1 MVIKRPWIFL
11 SWSFYDHGLFLI
23 DLSRKFLSPSTEKR
37 KVLMEKENKK
47 ATASEKLTKVVA
59 IRISQTDYDIFLEK
73 AKMENPE
80 STKINISKY
89 LCSVLHDSTI
99 SNFHFL
105 KKNFRQVEQALLNID
120 SKLLQIEKNSAGSFY
135 PEEMLEKIS
144 ECKRQLEKLEFDFQK
159 LEEEISKWQS
169 PN

>member
-1 MVIKRPWIFL
+1 
-11 SWSFYDHGLFLI
+11 
-23 DLSRKFLSPSTEKR
+23 
-37 KVLMEKENKK
+37 MEKENKK

-99 SNFHFL
+99 S
-105 KKNFRQVEQALLNID
+105 KKQKSV
-120 SKLLQIEKNSAGSFY
+120 
-135 PEEMLEKIS
+135 IS
-144 ECKRQLEKLEFDFQK
+144 EETRVPLHRKY
-159 LEEEISKWQS
+159 ITG
-169 PN
+169 

>member
-1 MVIKRPWIFL
+1 MDIFVMVVKRPW
-11 SWSFYDHGLFLI
+11 LFLI

-99 SNFHFL
+99 SNFNFL
-105 KKNFRQVEQALLNID
+105 KNGVLGVSLN
-120 SKLLQIEKNSAGSFY
+120 KQFFKFY
-135 PEEMLEKIS
+135 GF
-144 ECKRQLEKLEFDFQK
+144 EKLAVCVEMSDTPQCLLLDIRGYFP
-159 LEEEISKWQS
+159 SKV
-169 PN
+169 

>member
-1 MVIKRPWIFL
+1 MVVKRPWA
-11 SWSFYDHGLFLI
+11 FLI

-80 STKINISKY
+80 STKINISTINEQIQNIAQKKDT
-89 LCSVLHDSTI
+89 LCRRMY
-99 SNFHFL
+99 N
-105 KKNFRQVEQALLNID
+105 
-120 SKLLQIEKNSAGSFY
+120 
-135 PEEMLEKIS
+135 
-144 ECKRQLEKLEFDFQK
+144 
-159 LEEEISKWQS
+159 
-169 PN
+169 

>member
-1 MVIKRPWIFL
+1 MI
-11 SWSFYDHGLFLI
+11 
-23 DLSRKFLSPSTEKR
+23 
-37 KVLMEKENKK
+37 
-47 ATASEKLTKVVA
+47 
-59 IRISQTDYDIFLEK
+59 
-73 AKMENPE
+73 
-80 STKINISKY
+80 TKINISKY

>member
-1 MVIKRPWIFL
+1 MDIFFMVVKRPWA
-11 SWSFYDHGLFLI
+11 FLI

-80 STKINISKY
+80 STKINISTINEQIQNIAQKKDT
-89 LCSVLHDSTI
+89 LCRRMY
-99 SNFHFL
+99 N
-105 KKNFRQVEQALLNID
+105 
-120 SKLLQIEKNSAGSFY
+120 
-135 PEEMLEKIS
+135 
-144 ECKRQLEKLEFDFQK
+144 
-159 LEEEISKWQS
+159 
-169 PN
+169 

>member
-1 MVIKRPWIFL
+1 
-11 SWSFYDHGLFLI
+11 
-23 DLSRKFLSPSTEKR
+23 
-37 KVLMEKENKK
+37 MEKENKK

-80 STKINISKY
+80 Y

>member
-1 MVIKRPWIFL
+1 
-11 SWSFYDHGLFLI
+11 
-23 DLSRKFLSPSTEKR
+23 
-37 KVLMEKENKK
+37 MEKENKK

-59 IRISQTDYDIFLEK
+59 IRISQTDYDIFFRK
-73 AKMENPE
+73 SKNGK
-80 STKINISKY
+80 SGIHKNKYFKI
-89 LCSVLHDSTI
+89 LMQRFTRFH
-99 SNFHFL
+99 NFKFSFL
-105 KKNFRQVEQALLNID
+105 KRIFVKSNRSYSIID

>member
-1 MVIKRPWIFL
+1 MWKCFVYKVFGGPPGLMAVADFCVI
-11 SWSFYDHGLFLI
+11 GI
-23 DLSRKFLSPSTEKR
+23 DAF
-37 KVLMEKENKK
+37 
-47 ATASEKLTKVVA
+47 
-59 IRISQTDYDIFLEK
+59 
-73 AKMENPE
+73 
-80 STKINISKY
+80 TKINISKY

>member
-1 MVIKRPWIFL
+1 MVVKRPWA
-11 SWSFYDHGLFLI
+11 FLI

-89 LCSVLHDSTI
+89 LCSVLHDPQFKFS
-99 SNFHFL
+99 FF

-120 SKLLQIEKNSAGSFY
+120 SKLLQIRKIRQDLFIRKKCWKKSLNVNGSLKN
-135 PEEMLEKIS
+135 
-144 ECKRQLEKLEFDFQK
+144 
-159 LEEEISKWQS
+159 
-169 PN
+169 

>member
-1 MVIKRPWIFL
+1 
-11 SWSFYDHGLFLI
+11 
-23 DLSRKFLSPSTEKR
+23 
-37 KVLMEKENKK
+37 MEKENKK

-99 SNFHFL
+99 SNFHFF

-120 SKLLQIEKNSAGSFY
+120 SKLLQIEKIRQDLFIRKKCWKKSLNVNGS
-135 PEEMLEKIS
+135 LK
-144 ECKRQLEKLEFDFQK
+144 
-159 LEEEISKWQS
+159 
-169 PN
+169 N

>member
-1 MVIKRPWIFL
+1 
-11 SWSFYDHGLFLI
+11 
-23 DLSRKFLSPSTEKR
+23 
-37 KVLMEKENKK
+37 MEKENKK

-80 STKINISKY
+80 STKIK
-89 LCSVLHDSTI
+89 I

>member
-1 MVIKRPWIFL
+1 
-11 SWSFYDHGLFLI
+11 
-23 DLSRKFLSPSTEKR
+23 
-37 KVLMEKENKK
+37 MEKENKK

-105 KKNFRQVEQALLNID
+105 KKNFRQVE
-120 SKLLQIEKNSAGSFY
+120 LLQIEKNSAGSFY

>member
-1 MVIKRPWIFL
+1 
-11 SWSFYDHGLFLI
+11 
-23 DLSRKFLSPSTEKR
+23 
-37 KVLMEKENKK
+37 MEKENKK

-89 LCSVLHDSTI
+89 LCSVLHDSII

>member
-1 MVIKRPWIFL
+1 
-11 SWSFYDHGLFLI
+11 
-23 DLSRKFLSPSTEKR
+23 
-37 KVLMEKENKK
+37 MEKENKK

-105 KKNFRQVEQALLNID
+105 KRIFVKSNRPYSILTANFCRSKKFGRIFLSGRNVGKNL
-120 SKLLQIEKNSAGSFY
+120 
-135 PEEMLEKIS
+135 
-144 ECKRQLEKLEFDFQK
+144 
-159 LEEEISKWQS
+159 
-169 PN
+169 

>member
-1 MVIKRPWIFL
+1 MDIFFMVVKRPWA
-11 SWSFYDHGLFLI
+11 FLI

-80 STKINISKY
+80 STKINIYK
-89 LCSVLHDSTI
+89 
-99 SNFHFL
+99 
-105 KKNFRQVEQALLNID
+105 
-120 SKLLQIEKNSAGSFY
+120 
-135 PEEMLEKIS
+135 
-144 ECKRQLEKLEFDFQK
+144 
-159 LEEEISKWQS
+159 
-169 PN
+169 

>member
-1 MVIKRPWIFL
+1 MDIFFMVVKRPWA
-11 SWSFYDHGLFLI
+11 FLI

-99 SNFHFL
+99 SNFHFYYNHL
-105 KKNFRQVEQALLNID
+105 ID
-120 SKLLQIEKNSAGSFY
+120 F
-135 PEEMLEKIS
+135 
-144 ECKRQLEKLEFDFQK
+144 
-159 LEEEISKWQS
+159 
-169 PN
+169 